1 MSIPLVDLKAQY
13 QSIKP
18 EIDNAIQG
26 ILDNTAFIGG
36 QAVKDFECNFAKFC
50 TASYCVGVA
59 SGTDALFL
67 ALKALNIEQGD
78 EVIVP
83 ATSFIATSEAVTAA
97 GGRVVFVDVDERNFN
112 IDVSEIEAKVTGKT
126 RAIIPVHLYG
136 QPADMDPINKIAQR
150 HNLKVIEDSAQ
161 AHGAEYKGRRT
172 GTLGDVA
179 CFSFYPGKNL
189 GAYGDAGAVVT
200 NDEEIAE
207 EVRMMANHGRLKKYD
222 HLFEGVSSR
231 LDGLQAAILDVKL
244 RHLEE
249 WTAAR
254 HEIAANYNNLLSDL
268 QGVVLP
274 KEELYARHV
283 YHLYGIRVAN
293 RDALRECL
301 KEKGISTGI
310 HYPTPLPSL
319 KAYDYLGYKSAD
331 FPVSERLAKEVL
343 SLPMYPELTGEQV
356 EFITNAIW
364 EATAGVDKLA
374 IDSNGR
380 EVS

>member
-18 EIDNAIQG
+18 EIDNAIQR

-36 QAVKDFECNFAKFC
+36 QAVKDFESNFAKFC
-50 TASYCVGVA
+50 MASYCVGVA

-97 GGRVVFVDVDERNFN
+97 GAKVVFVDVNEDRYN
-112 IDVSEIEAKVTGKT
+112 IDVAKIEQKITKRT

-136 QPADMDPINKIAQR
+136 QSADMDSINEIARCHNIKI
-150 HNLKVIEDSAQ
+150 IEDSAQ

-200 NDEEIAE
+200 NDKEIADKI
-207 EVRMMANHGRLKKYD
+207 RMMANHGRLKKYD
-222 HLFEGVSSR
+222 HLFEGMNSR

-244 RHLEE
+244 KHLDD
-249 WTAAR
+249 WTASR
-254 HEIAANYNNLLSDL
+254 REIAANYNDLLSDL
-268 QGVVLP
+268 EGVVLP
-274 KEELYARHV
+274 KEEPYAKHV
-283 YHLYGIRVAN
+283 YHLYVIRTAN
-293 RDALRECL
+293 RDAVREFL
-301 KEKGISTGI
+301 KEKGVSTGI
-310 HYPTPLPSL
+310 HYPTPLPHL
-319 KAYDYLGYKSAD
+319 KAYAYLGHKMGD
-331 FPVSERLAKEVL
+331 FSVSESLAQEAL
-343 SLPMYPELTGEQV
+343 SLPMYPELTEEQV
-356 EFITNAIW
+356 EYI
-364 EATAGVDKLA
+364 ATA
-374 IDSNGR
+374 IR
-380 EVS
+380 EALKN

>member
-1 MSIPLVDLKAQY
+1 MSIPFVDLKAQY

-36 QAVKDFECNFAKFC
+36 QAVKDFESNFARFC
-50 TASYCVGVA
+50 KANYCVGVA

-67 ALKALNIEQGD
+67 ALKAFNIGQGD

-83 ATSFIATSEAVTAA
+83 ATSFIATSEVVTATGA
-97 GGRVVFVDVDERNFN
+97 RVVFVDVGKHSYN
-112 IDVSEIEAKVTGKT
+112 IDVSKIEAKITGRTK
-126 RAIIPVHLYG
+126 AIIPVHLYG
-136 QPADMDPINKIAQR
+136 QPADMGPINEIAER

-200 NDEEIAE
+200 NNEEIAE
-207 EVRMMANHGRLKKYD
+207 KVRMMANHGRLKKYD
-222 HLFEGVSSR
+222 HLFEGLSSR

-244 RHLEE
+244 RHLED
-249 WTAAR
+249 WTASR
-254 HEIAANYNNLLSDL
+254 REIAANYNDLLSDL
-268 QGVVLP
+268 EKVVLP
-274 KEELYARHV
+274 KEEAYAKHV
-283 YHLYGIRVAN
+283 YHLYVIRVAN
-293 RDALRECL
+293 RDSVREFL
-301 KEKGISTGI
+301 KEKGISAGI
-310 HYPTPLPSL
+310 HYPTPLPFL
-319 KAYDYLGYKSAD
+319 KAYAYLGHRPGD

-343 SLPMYPELTGEQV
+343 SLPLYPEITGEQV
-356 EFITNAIW
+356 GFIAETIRQLVGKGNAKH
-364 EATAGVDKLA
+364 D
-374 IDSNGR
+374 
-380 EVS
+380 

>member
-1 MSIPLVDLKAQY
+1 MNIPFVDLKAQY
-13 QSIKP
+13 QGIKP
-18 EIDNAIQG
+18 EIDSAIQG

-36 QAVKDFECNFAKFC
+36 KAVKDFESNFARFC
-50 TASYCVGVA
+50 KANYCVGVA

-67 ALKALNIEQGD
+67 ALKALNIGQGD

-83 ATSFIATSEAVTAA
+83 ATSFIATSEVVTATGA
-97 GGRVVFVDVDERNFN
+97 RVVFVDVDKYSYN
-112 IDVSEIEAKVTGKT
+112 IDVSKIEAKITGRTK
-126 RAIIPVHLYG
+126 AIMPVHLYG
-136 QPADMDPINKIAQR
+136 QPADMDPINEIAER

-200 NDEEIAE
+200 NNEEIAE
-207 EVRMMANHGRLKKYD
+207 KVRMMANHGRLKKYD

-231 LDGLQAAILDVKL
+231 LDGIQAAILDAKL
-244 RHLEE
+244 RHLED
-249 WTAAR
+249 WTASR
-254 HEIAANYNNLLSDL
+254 REIAANYNDSLSGL
-268 QGVVLP
+268 QGVVFP
-274 KEELYARHV
+274 KEEPYAKHV

-310 HYPTPLPSL
+310 HYPTPLPLL
-319 KAYDYLGYKSAD
+319 KAYGYLGHKPGD
-331 FPVSERLAKEVL
+331 FPVSERLAKEIL

-356 EFITNAIW
+356 EFIADAIR
-364 EATAGVDKLA
+364 EETARGAL
-374 IDSNGR
+374 R
-380 EVS
+380 

>member
-13 QSIKP
+13 RAIKA
-18 EIDNAIQG
+18 EIDDAIQG

-36 QAVKDFECNFAKFC
+36 QAVKDFESNFARFC
-50 TASYCVGVA
+50 KANYCVGVA

-67 ALKALNIEQGD
+67 ALKALSIGEGD

-83 ATSFIATSEAVTAA
+83 ANSFIATSEVVTAVGA
-97 GGRVVFVDVDERNFN
+97 KVVFVDVNENSCN
-112 IDVSEIEAKVTGKT
+112 IDPTQIEDKITERT

-136 QPADMDPINKIAQR
+136 QPADMDPINEIAQR

-172 GTLGDVA
+172 GTLGNVA

-200 NDEEIAE
+200 NDKEIADKI
-207 EVRMMANHGRLKKYD
+207 RMMANHGRLKKYD
-222 HLFEGVSSR
+222 HLFEGLSSR

-244 RHLEE
+244 RHLED
-249 WTAAR
+249 WTASR
-254 HEIAANYNNLLSDL
+254 REIAANYNELLSDL
-268 QGVVLP
+268 EGVVLP
-274 KEELYARHV
+274 KEEPHAKHV

-293 RDALRECL
+293 RDRVRECL

-310 HYPTPLPSL
+310 HYPTPLPLL
-319 KAYDYLGYKSAD
+319 KAYDYLGHNRGD
-331 FPVSERLAKEVL
+331 FPVSERLAKESL
-343 SLPMYPELTGEQV
+343 SLPMYPELAEEQV
-356 EFITNAIW
+356 EFIANVI
-364 EATAGVDKLA
+364 
-374 IDSNGR
+374 R
-380 EVS
+380 EVAARGKLR